1 MTIGNSSTTED
12 SYLDAA
18 RECILA
24 VGVKRTTLTD
34 IARRAGVSRMTLYRR
49 WPTMRGLLA
58 DLMTREWLDNAAT
71 MAGADKPAGSA
82 TAARIATDVV
92 NIIATLQK
100 NTLFQKIIDVDP
112 EVLLPYLLE
121 RPGRTQETL
130 LANIEVTLAEGQR
143 EGTVR
148 AGETT
153 VIARAVLLA
162 THGFAISA
170 QTMSDVSSSEELG
183 AELRSMLE
191 RYLAP

>member
-1 MTIGNSSTTED
+1 MTIRNSVATED

-24 VGVKRTTLTD
+24 VGVRRTTLTD

-49 WPTMRGLLA
+49 WPDMGGLLA
-58 DLMTREWLDNAAT
+58 DLMAREWLATAAT
-71 MAGADKPAGSA
+71 MAGVDKSAGSA
-82 TAARIATDVV
+82 TAGRIATNVV
-92 NIIATLQK
+92 KTIATLQE

-121 RPGRTQETL
+121 RPGRTQDAL

-143 EGTVR
+143 EGTLR
-148 AGETT
+148 AGETK

-162 THGFAISA
+162 AHGFAISA
-170 QTMSDVSSSEELG
+170 KTMSEVSSSDELG